1 MKLVCK
7 RSIPII
13 LLILALVILAL
24 VALSP
29 GFVWSQT
36 APQGPSVTSRGGAR
50 MAQQTPPATGRPRT
64 TGSTA
69 SFTGMDGRL
78 GSVIGPFSQPCSQ
91 TGNSKEAI

>member
-29 GFVWSQT
+29 GFVWSQST
-36 APQGPSVTSRGGAR
+36 KGNSVTQIARSQQLPSRH
-50 MAQQTPPATGRPRT
+50 MAESNRQVATLKKNE
-64 TGSTA
+64 
-69 SFTGMDGRL
+69 DGRL
-78 GSVIGPFSQPCSQ
+78 GPVIGPFSQPCSQ